1 MQFNKPLKYKDLCA
15 ELGEKPKHGGYIQ
28 IQLNS
33 FRQKYEIEK
42 VDRKYIIKK
51 ELTEIEQIESMKY
64 LKKKAYIEPMIYTL
78 LTTSETNIL
87 RVDMRTLMLIL
98 KVVNQDYYYAKYHT
112 EEVDTKLMGMD
123 TNGLKTF
130 MSETEP
136 MYKRIIR
143 EVLFDMA
150 DQQLIQV
157 NQIPIFAK
165 RYKGENNKC
174 YTKTY
179 EADKDIDIPKLLEAK
194 RSVLKKFNLTQWS
207 ELNWYQLNDAKRMVA
222 KELEIDYFYQ
232 DYEII
237 LNKVGLNEL
246 YVENLSELQDS
257 FNKYIQARTLN
268 SQAKG
273 MRLLTKDETKVY
285 VDALVN
291 IDNDMKLRE
300 RK

>member
-1 MQFNKPLKYKDLCA
+1 MQFNKPLKYKELCT
-15 ELGEKPKHGGYIQ
+15 EFGEQPKRGGYMKV
-28 IQLNS
+28 QLNS

-42 VDRKYIIKK
+42 IDNRYIIKK
-51 ELTEIEQIESMKY
+51 EYTEIEQIESMKY
-64 LKKKAYIEPMIYTL
+64 LKKKSYIEPMIYTL
-78 LTTSETNIL
+78 LTTSKTNVL

-112 EEVDTKLMGMD
+112 EEVDTKLMGID

-136 MYKRIIR
+136 MYKRIIKD
-143 EVLFDMA
+143 VLRDMC

-157 NQIPIFAK
+157 NQIPMFAK
-165 RYKGENNKC
+165 RYKGENNKL

-179 EADKDIDIPKLLEAK
+179 EANKDVDIPKYLEA
-194 RSVLKKFNLTQWS
+194 RRNVLKKFNLIQWS
-207 ELNWYQLNDAKRMVA
+207 ELSYSQQLEAKKLVA
-222 KELEIDYFYQ
+222 KELGIDYFYQ

-246 YVENLSELQDS
+246 YMENLSELQDS
-257 FNKYIQARTLN
+257 FNKYIQAKTLN
-268 SQAKG
+268 SRTKG
-273 MRLLTKDETKVY
+273 MRLLTKDETKIY

-291 IDNDMKLRE
+291 INNDMKLRE